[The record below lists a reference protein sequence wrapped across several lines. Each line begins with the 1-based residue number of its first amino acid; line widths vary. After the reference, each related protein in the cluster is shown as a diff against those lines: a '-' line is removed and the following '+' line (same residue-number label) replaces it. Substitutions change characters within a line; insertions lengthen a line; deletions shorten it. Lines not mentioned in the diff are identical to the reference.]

1 MAGPLTGIKVLD
13 VGAFGVGPAACSLLA
28 LMGAEAIRIEPPN
41 LDGLIFVGTL
51 VGGYGSTYIGSH
63 FNKKSIII
71 DLRDEKKGKEL
82 GKKLIQWADIVINNR
97 RLGALERIGFGYEA
111 MSKINPRVIYI
122 ESTSYGNKGPWSKYA
137 AGDHFVQA
145 ASGFAS
151 VNGKEGGEAEIFRNA
166 AHADVNASSTI
177 ASAALIGLLAREIT
191 GKGQKIETSH
201 LQSTMSMQIT
211 RMSEFFATGKNPQRL
226 GSANVH
232 IVPSQS
238 FRTWDN
244 KYINI
249 SVPKERY
256 WPKLCAALELQNI
269 QNDPRFKTNTLR
281 VKNRN
286 ELIPLIQEKI
296 ADKPAYW
303 WMLHLRRC
311 DVPCGLNYDYEALIS
326 DPHVQANQWLFDMDS
341 MFGVLKGYVAPWQF
355 SKTPAE
361 KMTPTVKPDRNRD
374 EILKMLNS

>member
-1 MAGPLTGIKVLD
+1 MTGPLAGIKVLD
-13 VGAFGVGPAACSLLA
+13 VGAFGVGPAACGLLA

-41 LDGLIFVGTL
+41 LDGLIFVGTT

-71 DLRDEKKGKEL
+71 DLRDEKGRKL
-82 GKKLIQWADIVINNR
+82 GTKLIEWADVVINNR
-97 RLGALERIGFGYEA
+97 RLGALERIGFGYDE
-111 MSKINPRVIYI
+111 MNKINPRVIYI

-137 AGDHFVQA
+137 AADHFVQA

-151 VNGKEGGEAEIFRNA
+151 VTGKESGEPEIFRNA
-166 AHADVNASSTI
+166 AHADINASLTI
-177 ASAALIGLLAREIT
+177 VTATLIGLLARDIK

-211 RMSEFFATGKNPQRL
+211 RMSEFFATGKNPERL
-226 GSANVH
+226 GSASVH

-244 KYINI
+244 KYVNI

-281 VKNRN
+281 VKNRD

-303 WMLHLRRC
+303 WMLYLRRC

-326 DPHVQANQWLFDMDS
+326 DPHIQANGWFFDMDS
-341 MFGVLKGYVAPWQF
+341 MFGVIKGYAAPWLF
-355 SKTPAE
+355 KKTPAE
-361 KMTPTVKPDRNRD
+361 KMTPTVKPDQNRD